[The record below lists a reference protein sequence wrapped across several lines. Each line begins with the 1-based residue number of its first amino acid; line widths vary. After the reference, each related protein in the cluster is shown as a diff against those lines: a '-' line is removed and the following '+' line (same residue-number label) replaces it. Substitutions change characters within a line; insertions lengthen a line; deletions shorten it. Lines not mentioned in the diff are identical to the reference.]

1 MTCSGFVSWCLY
13 NGGVPLGD
21 VGAGDTSG
29 YDDEYSDFGERVWLD
44 EEVMRSGIL
53 QVGDL
58 IGCDGHIAIIAGFD
72 ENNIYIAEALG
83 KGIVMEVRERYR
95 EVWQCGDYTY
105 AMLMGDIY
113 AKHNGKGNVTEMW
126 KDYSAENNQ

>member
-1 MTCSGFVSWCLY
+1 
-13 NGGVPLGD
+13 
-21 VGAGDTSG
+21 
-29 YDDEYSDFGERVWLD
+29 
-44 EEVMRSGIL
+44 MRSGIL

-126 KDYSAENNQ
+126 KDYSAENNQCFGEIYENEDSNIYRAFPHPVSVLYSTFVN